1 MRKLRSLERRI
12 STLAGSGV
20 LALLST
26 PALAGSG
33 WDEVGLLLT
42 GTTCLILMISAAAT
56 IFATRTAAIVIT
68 LLVTGA
74 MSWLLA
80 SVVVFAILDVWT
92 FFLAC
97 FVILTVVCAF
107 KLWRL
112 LNVPVSSPPPPDNP
126 PEI

>member
-1 MRKLRSLERRI
+1 
-12 STLAGSGV
+12 
-20 LALLST
+20 
-26 PALAGSG
+26 
-33 WDEVGLLLT
+33 
-42 GTTCLILMISAAAT
+42 MISAAAT
-56 IFATRTAAIVIT
+56 IFATRMAAIVIT
-68 LLVTGA
+68 LLVSGA

-97 FVILTVVCAF
+97 FVILTVACAF

-126 PEI
+126 PEM